1 MSLPDHHQHSSLS
14 RTYLLLIQPSVFH
27 PKQTRKEEPSEV
39 SYQSLA
45 RPPKKPVAPARAT
58 PQLKKQPSRK
68 KIEKSQE
75 PMSAEEI
82 KAANHRALEEFEEE
96 EAKKAVLLL
105 PNTGDNSDSSD
116 DADDPPSYIKEES
129 DEAAEDEESLNAE
142 NERLK
147 AYLSQLQDQK
157 EHKEA

>member
-1 MSLPDHHQHSSLS
+1 MGPPSLPKQAVTFHQAPPEGSIL
-14 RTYLLLIQPSVFH
+14 RPGADQPSVFH

-45 RPPKKPVAPARAT
+45 RPPKKPIAPARAT

-75 PMSAEEI
+75 PLSAEEI

-105 PNTGDNSDSSD
+105 PNTGDNSESSD
-116 DADDPPSYIKEES
+116 DADDPP
-129 DEAAEDEESLNAE
+129 
-142 NERLK
+142 
-147 AYLSQLQDQK
+147 
-157 EHKEA
+157 